1 MKKLGVIA
9 IFVFGITVSVNAQE
23 GFAVKAGFNNVSA
36 KVDLGAFGGN
46 VTNSEFGFY
55 VGGGYNFE
63 LDDTWSLEPS
73 ALLSIVSDLTSL
85 YIPIMA
91 KYEVAESFTIQ
102 AGPQINY
109 LLEDV
114 PDGAFGLDLAIGAGY
129 QIDDNWFVEARYG
142 FEISRGGDFGDSVD
156 YNTFT
161 FGAGYRFN

>member
-1 MKKLGVIA
+1 MKKLGVIVLFCLCA
-9 IFVFGITVSVNAQE
+9 SFSVTAQE
-23 GFAVKAGFNNVSA
+23 GFAVKAGINNVSA

-46 VTNSEFGFY
+46 VTNGELGFY

-63 LDDTWSLEPS
+63 LDDTWAIEPS

-85 YIPIMA
+85 YIPVMA

-114 PDGAFGLDLAIGAGY
+114 PDGAFGLDLAIGGGY

-156 YNTFT
+156 YNTLT
-161 FGAGYRFN
+161 IGAGYRFN